1 MEEILEKVVGQTYS
15 SYFSKSRVND
25 FSAAESKQ
33 PFETS
38 DIGAEKSA
46 RVDESERKD
55 SLEEFR
61 PTASSTDEEGSLL
74 YSYDVSD

>member
-25 FSAAESKQ
+25 FSAAESEQ
-33 PFETS
+33 RFEAS
-38 DIGAEKSA
+38 NIGAEKSPN
-46 RVDESERKD
+46 VDESD
-55 SLEEFR
+55 LQEFR